1 MALEALKRNGH
12 NLHIGEFEPEGK
24 YGVPSLCPVRLSKRI
39 DWLPFN
45 CAKTD
50 KRRSAHGIHFFVDD
64 YLFERVWNDPER
76 YALLL
81 SDFRA
86 VMTPDFSL
94 FTDYP
99 LPVQLYNHWRKH
111 LLGAYWQSRGITV
124 IPSICWSDEASFDW
138 CFDGEPVGGT
148 VAVSSVGTQ
157 KNPEA
162 RILFLSG
169 YREMMERLKDRVH
182 IIHIKDG
189 SADGH
194 GTPLGMGEAHIV
206 DADGQRRRA
215 ACMGGLLSVLDGEVR
230 LVATTWEWAEE
241 IDQARAEASKKR
253 AEEILAQ
260 KNLDKRDY
268 ELAQARLKRALV
280 RTSVR

>member
-12 NLHIGEFEPEGK
+12 NLHIGEFPMEGK
-24 YGVPSLCPVRLSKRI
+24 YGIPRLSPVRLPERL

-45 CAKTD
+45 CARTD

-64 YLFERVWNDPER
+64 YLFERVWNDPAR

-99 LPVQLYNHWRKH
+99 LPVQIYNHWRKH

-124 IPSICWSDEASFDW
+124 IPSICWSNEASFDW

-162 RILFLSG
+162 RRLFLSG
-169 YREMMERLKDRVH
+169 YREMMERLKPSKVIFFGDVPEGCEGNIERH
-182 IIHIKDG
+182 ASYH
-189 SADGH
+189 SR
-194 GTPLGMGEAHIV
+194 LAH
-206 DADGQRRRA
+206 
-215 ACMGGLLSVLDGEVR
+215 
-230 LVATTWEWAEE
+230 
-241 IDQARAEASKKR
+241 
-253 AEEILAQ
+253 AQ
-260 KNLDKRDY
+260 KQR
-268 ELAQARLKRALV
+268 
-280 RTSVR
+280 

>member
-1 MALEALKRNGH
+1 MAFRASPPCGCRSGL
-12 NLHIGEFEPEGK
+12 
-24 YGVPSLCPVRLSKRI
+24 

-50 KRRSAHGIHFFVDD
+50 KHRSAHGIHFFVDD
-64 YLFERVWNDPER
+64 YLFERVWNDPAR

-99 LPVQLYNHWRKH
+99 LPVQIYNHWRKH
-111 LLGAYWQSRGITV
+111 LLGAYWQSRGIMV
-124 IPSICWSDEASFDW
+124 LPSICWSDEASFDW

-162 RILFLSG
+162 RKLFALG
-169 YREMMERLKDRVH
+169 YGEMMERLKPSKVIFFGDVPEGCEGNIERH
-182 IIHIKDG
+182 
-189 SADGH
+189 
-194 GTPLGMGEAHIV
+194 
-206 DADGQRRRA
+206 
-215 ACMGGLLSVLDGEVR
+215 
-230 LVATTWEWAEE
+230 
-241 IDQARAEASKKR
+241 ASYHSR
-253 AEEILAQ
+253 LAQ
-260 KNLDKRDY
+260 RAKAEVSYGRERRQQPPKCEWRHGANAQ
-268 ELAQARLKRALV
+268 LAGFFAFCQPK
-280 RTSVR
+280 